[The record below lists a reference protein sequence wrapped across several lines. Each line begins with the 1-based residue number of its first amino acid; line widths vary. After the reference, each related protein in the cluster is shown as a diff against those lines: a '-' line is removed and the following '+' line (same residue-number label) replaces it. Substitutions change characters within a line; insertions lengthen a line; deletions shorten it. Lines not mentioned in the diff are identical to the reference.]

1 MATMPLPT
9 SPKNGSERRRFPRS
23 TMALDVAVAPLAH
36 GQAHPAPDAPRE
48 QTVSVNLSLG
58 GLCVYSANRSP
69 VGSLL
74 ACSITLPGRATPV
87 DVIGT
92 VAWFQKVDRESH
104 SYKLGLEFAQVSP
117 RDAAAIQSLCEHPPA
132 ADVSSSKRLLLVD
145 DDEELRQALQL
156 RFESSGF
163 QVITAADG
171 LEALR
176 KGRTEHPHLII
187 LDLMLPNLN
196 GYEVCRLLKFDQ
208 KFHHIPIILCTARSR
223 QEDLVMGESVGAD
236 AYVTKPFDGKAL
248 IAKAEALI
256 AGKPGKR
263 G

>member
-9 SPKNGSERRRFPRS
+9 SPKNGSERRRFPRFN
-23 TMALDVAVAPLAH
+23 MALDVAVAPVAP
-36 GQAHPAPDAPRE
+36 GQSQPADEVPKER
-48 QTVSVNLSLG
+48 TISVNLSLG
-58 GLCVYSANRSP
+58 GLCLYSATLYPLGSP
-69 VGSLL
+69 L
-74 ACSITLPGRATPV
+74 ACSIALPGRAAPIEV
-87 DVIGT
+87 VGT

-104 SYKLGLEFAQVSP
+104 HYKLGLEFSRVVP
-117 RDAAAIQSLCEHPPA
+117 EDAAAIQALCEHPPESES
-132 ADVSSSKRLLLVD
+132 SSSKRLLLVD
-145 DDEELRQALQL
+145 DDAELRRAMQL

-163 QVITAADG
+163 EVITAADG
-171 LEALR
+171 LEALH
-176 KGRTEHPHLII
+176 KGRTAHPHVII

-223 QEDLVMGESVGAD
+223 QEDQVMGESVGAD

-256 AGKPGKR
+256 AGTRK
-263 G
+263 